1 LRNKSVIVKS
11 IVGTICIMILPWI
24 GLRAQPGELLVKSN
38 DKGLYIEHKVAPK
51 ENFYSVGRLFY
62 VHPKHLAAFN
72 SLDMTKGLNIGQVL
86 KIPLTDTNFNQK
98 TEKGLPV
105 YYVTGNSESL
115 YRVST
120 KNRNVLMEKLRQ
132 WNHLSDD
139 NIAAG
144 SKLVVGY
151 LVSNE
156 SAATAFANLN
166 KIETGKTVDAQSTN
180 KEVATVETTVKE
192 EPKKEEIKKE
202 EQPKNSQVVQV
213 TEELKPSPGNVSR
226 QNAEQGYFR
235 DFFRQQISQQ
245 PISKEQTVTSG
256 IFKTASGWS
265 DSKYYLLMDG
275 IEPGTIV
282 KITNPSNN
290 RIIYAKLLGD
300 MNGLKENQGLNIR
313 ISNAAAS
320 ALDIAETDKFIVKL
334 NY

>member
-1 LRNKSVIVKS
+1 MKS
-11 IVGTICIMILPWI
+11 IVGSICIMIFSWT
-24 GLRAQPGELLVKSN
+24 GLRAQTGELLIKSN
-38 DKGLYIEHKVAPK
+38 DKGLYIDHKVTSK
-51 ENFYSVGRLFY
+51 ENFYSIGRLFY
-62 VHPKHLAAFN
+62 VHPKHLASFN
-72 SLDMTKGLNIGQVL
+72 SLDMTKGLNIGQVI

-105 YYVTGNSESL
+105 FYVTGNSESL

-120 KNRNVLMEKLRQ
+120 KNRNVLLEKLRQ

-139 NIAAG
+139 NVAAG

-166 KIETGKTVDAQSTN
+166 KLETVKKADAQNTN
-180 KEVATVETTVKE
+180 KEVASVETAVKQD
-192 EPKKEEIKKE
+192 PKKEEIKKE
-202 EQPKNSQVVQV
+202 EEPVKNSKVVQV
-213 TEELKPSPGNVSR
+213 AQELKAFPGNASR
-226 QNAEQGYFR
+226 QNVIQGYFQ
-235 DFFRQQISQQ
+235 DFFQQQITHQ
-245 PISKEQTVTSG
+245 PISKEQTVTAG

-290 RIIYAKLLGD
+290 RIIYAKLLGE

-320 ALDIAETDKFIVKL
+320 ALDISETDKFIVKL